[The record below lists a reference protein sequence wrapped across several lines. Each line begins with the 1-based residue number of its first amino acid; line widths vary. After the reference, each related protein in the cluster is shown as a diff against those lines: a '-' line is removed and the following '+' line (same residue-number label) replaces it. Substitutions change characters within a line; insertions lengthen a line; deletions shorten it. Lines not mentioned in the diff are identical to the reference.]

1 MKVYITTTNYIN
13 NMIFIFGL
21 DENSTPVYICVN
33 DHKSYIHVKSRY
45 NTKDKDVISGEKT
58 EIANLL
64 MGVGITMSER
74 EKEKI
79 KLFEKRITEIEGH
92 ESAEFRPESLIFYK
106 ISVLDH
112 KELSLVK
119 STLAKNS
126 FQIPDMC
133 EMPIKFFNDLQIK
146 MCQWIE
152 IDMSIAKLQKFTD
165 TLSKRK
171 PIQIVTSS
179 DAITGLNEEK
189 IPPPMKFATIDGEM
203 YSSRYDIN
211 GSKAHPSSLIDDDTL
226 YCLSI
231 VFTNSKEIEKSFCIF
246 IGEDNF
252 KVDNG
257 EMIFVNNESELFAK
271 FSELI
276 NEYDPDGINGYN
288 IQGFDFEYM
297 KTRSSMIDLPNFG
310 RLRSSM
316 IGINVDENQNFVSKS
331 WEGAG
336 GTHHSFTTPDC
347 YGRIVVDTF
356 NLVKPIK
363 VSKGAPGALQ
373 SLKLNDVGKFLVNET
388 KEDISYGETYLGY
401 RSKEPGIMS
410 RIASYCIQDS
420 ILCWKIFSK
429 VKGDV
434 YLREAASMFMQDM
447 NDVLTTGQNKK
458 IFNNFL
464 HAGEIRNSFFNK
476 ASIKRDFRVKGG
488 HVEEPQRGK
497 KTNVICVDFASMY
510 PTTQMAMNICLS
522 TFCTRPPTGL
532 TPEQYDKY
540 VIEVEIEDVELLAG
554 LEEFKS
560 EFEILKINDPEYV
573 EEFFTLRKID
583 KRYINSFLNMIREDE
598 GLETK
603 KMTKNLVVY
612 FVKES
617 VRKGIFPTIL
627 EELRK
632 KRTGYKKQMKS
643 ETDPALYEILDQRQ
657 KLVKVVMN
665 SIYGV
670 LGSTKGPLSC
680 IEASSTITFVGRQS
694 IKKVRDFLV
703 ERGCNIVYGDT
714 DSVMFQIP
722 NYTEKPF
729 DCEIDPDVEK
739 FGHEISK
746 EINAFL
752 PKPMEVEFEKVM
764 NMVPVKKKHYLGVK
778 TWPDREVFI
787 KGLAGIRG
795 DSTPFAQAIFR
806 NVVRMIT
813 ENKDYMTIRTYV
825 DDEMQKLKD
834 NQIPRD
840 MLVVGAML
848 AASYASPTAPMKV
861 YSDYLKN
868 NGYPAESGTKI
879 FYLVTK
885 QKGTKTKSETYRPEN
900 TTDDLD
906 IDHYF
911 QRASRSVE
919 EIIKAA
925 FNQ

>member
-1 MKVYITTTNYIN
+1 
-13 NMIFIFGL
+13 MIFIFGL
-21 DENSTPVYICVN
+21 DENSTPVYVCVN
-33 DHKSYIHVKSRY
+33 SHKSYIHVKSRQ
-45 NTKDKDVISGEKT
+45 NTKDPEIISNEKT

-64 MGVGITMSER
+64 MGANISLTDD
-74 EKEKI
+74 EKEDI
-79 KLFEKRITEIEGH
+79 KLFNDRIEETEGH
-92 ESAEFRPESLIFYK
+92 ESAQFRPEASIFYK

-112 KELSLVK
+112 KEISLVK
-119 STLAKNS
+119 STLAKKPYI
-126 FQIPDMC
+126 IPDFC
-133 EMPIKFFNDLQIK
+133 EMPIKFFNDLRIRL
-146 MCQWIE
+146 CQWIE
-152 IDMSIAKLQKFTD
+152 IDMSIARLENFTE
-165 TLSKRK
+165 TASKRN

-179 DAITGLNEEK
+179 EAIRGIEEEK
-189 IPPPMKFATIDGEM
+189 VPPPMKFATIDGEM
-203 YSSRYDIN
+203 YSSRYDVG
-211 GSKAHPSSLIDDDTL
+211 GSKAHPSPLIDDDTL
-226 YCLSI
+226 YCMSV
-231 VFTNSKEIEKSFCIF
+231 VFSNSKEIEKSFCIF

-257 EMIFVNNESELFAK
+257 EVIFVESEADLFAK

-297 KTRSSMIDLPNFG
+297 KTRSSMVDLPNFG
-310 RLRSSM
+310 RLRSSR
-316 IGINVDENQNFVSKS
+316 IGINVEQNQTFTSKS

-420 ILCWKIFSK
+420 ILCWKVFSK

-464 HAGEIRNSFFNK
+464 FAGEMRNSFFNK
-476 ASIKRDFRVKGG
+476 ASIKRDFKVKGG

-532 TPEQYDKY
+532 TEDQYDKY
-540 VIEVEIEDVELLAG
+540 VIEVEIEDVELLADH
-554 LEEFKS
+554 EEFKS
-560 EFEILKINDPEYV
+560 EFEVSKLEDTAYTDQ
-573 EEFFTLRKID
+573 FFEDRKID
-583 KRYINSFLNMIREDE
+583 KRYANAFLNMIRDDE
-598 GLETK
+598 GLDTK
-603 KMTKNLVVY
+603 KTTKNLVVY

-632 KRTGYKKQMKS
+632 KRTAYKKQMKS
-643 ETDPALYEILDQRQ
+643 ESDPALYEILDQRQ

-680 IEASSTITFVGRQS
+680 IEASSTITYVGRQS

-729 DCEIDPDVEK
+729 DCEVDPEVEK
-739 FGHEISK
+739 YGQQISK

-778 TWPDREVFI
+778 TWPDREVFM

-825 DDEMQKLKD
+825 DTEMQKLK
-834 NQIPRD
+834 NGEIRKD

-848 AASYASPTAPMKV
+848 AASYVSPTAPMKV
-861 YSDYLKN
+861 YSDYLKK

-885 QKGTKTKSETYRPEN
+885 QTGVKNKSETYRPEN
-900 TTDDLD
+900 TTEELD

-911 QRASRSVE
+911 QRASKSVE
-919 EIIKAA
+919 EIIKAT
-925 FNQ
+925 FDR